1 MSIGKNLSFGVIGL
15 LAAGALFVVA
25 QNANLSPPKSL
36 GYQSG
41 TISGFEFSAGRYSAN
56 SFITVDLADGTPA
69 SIPVDA
75 SFSAPDIGQMV
86 CIHSSTEWLT
96 STLAY
101 RFARDNKCS
110 G

>member
-1 MSIGKNLSFGVIGL
+1 MRIGKTLSFGITAL
-15 LAAGALFVVA
+15 LVACALFVVG

-41 TISGFEFSAGRYSAN
+41 AVAGFEFSSGRYSAN
-56 SFITVDLADGTPA
+56 SFITVNLANGKQA
-69 SIPVDA
+69 KVPVDA
-75 SFSAPDIGQMV
+75 SFSAPQVGQAV

-96 STLAY
+96 NTLAY
-101 RFARDNKCS
+101 RFARDSKCS